1 MTVST
6 KRHLNEK
13 EVEQEYPVTTA
24 WLRRARWAGGG
35 PRFVKMPGRAG
46 KVFYEREELDRFFA
60 SRVRSSTSDP
70 GPSTGSFP
78 KAGGRG
84 CRS

>member
-1 MTVST
+1 MNVCT
-6 KRHLNEK
+6 KKHLNEK
-13 EVEQEYPVTTA
+13 QVEQEYPVTTA

-46 KVFYEREELDRFFA
+46 KVFYEREELDSFFA

-70 GPSTGSFP
+70 GPSAGYP
-78 KAGGRG
+78 AKVGGRG
-84 CRS
+84 NRS